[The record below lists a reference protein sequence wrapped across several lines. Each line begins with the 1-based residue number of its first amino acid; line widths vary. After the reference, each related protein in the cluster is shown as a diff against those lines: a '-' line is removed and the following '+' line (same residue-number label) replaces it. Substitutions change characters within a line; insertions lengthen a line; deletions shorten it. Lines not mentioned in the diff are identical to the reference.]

1 MPGGAAAVASSNYA
15 DCSGCSLCLL
25 VCPVWRR
32 TRDLQ
37 FSPHGRAKALQH
49 GAGTDEL
56 SESVRA
62 CTLCSAC
69 EPVCPE
75 EIGLVQMVLDLR
87 LQLPD
92 PPTLTS
98 LRTRMAEQPGTAIS
112 SAGGLNTALLPG
124 ALLAADRD
132 IVSRV
137 NTLLGTGWNSSLDDG
152 SDIALA
158 LEAGVAIPSHR
169 LELFLAPLR
178 PLKRLVVADGLLM
191 KFLRQ
196 RLPRVNVCGLG
207 EALSSVPAVRSGLR
221 ATDMYVIEPR
231 AYHADYQRLVGYYD
245 SLQSIIGF
253 ATNLDLQRIAIPAT
267 ARGLT
272 QMLSG
277 DNVHDGAQANW
288 ILRGRSKVKR
298 IVVESI
304 GDREVF
310 PASKDVPVVH
320 VSEVASLQHRSG
332 GDS

>member
-1 MPGGAAAVASSNYA
+1 
-15 DCSGCSLCLL
+15 
-25 VCPVWRR
+25 
-32 TRDLQ
+32 
-37 FSPHGRAKALQH
+37 
-49 GAGTDEL
+49 
-56 SESVRA
+56 
-62 CTLCSAC
+62 
-69 EPVCPE
+69 
-75 EIGLVQMVLDLR
+75 MVLDLR